1 VPKFTFRHG
10 KMSGMT
16 KATKKAPAKT
26 PAKATPAKAEA
37 APEGADKLGKTGL
50 IDHLASQTT
59 LTRAEATS
67 AIDAVLEVVIE
78 ALKAGKTVGLPGL
91 GTLNVRATA
100 ARQGVRPG
108 TAEKIQIPAGKKV
121 GYKVALDLKKAL

>member
-1 VPKFTFRHG
+1 
-10 KMSGMT
+10 MT
-16 KATKKAPAKT
+16 KATKKAPAK
-26 PAKATPAKAEA
+26 ATPAKMAAPNPPKAAKAPKVDA
-37 APEGADKLGKTGL
+37 APEGTDKLGKTGL
-50 IDHLASQTT
+50 VDHLTAQTT
-59 LTRAEATS
+59 LSRAEATS
-67 AIDAVLEVVIE
+67 VVEAVLEVVIE

-121 GYKVALDLKKAL
+121 GFKVALDLKKAL

>member
-1 VPKFTFRHG
+1 
-10 KMSGMT
+10 MT
-16 KATKKAPAKT
+16 KATKKAPAK
-26 PAKATPAKAEA
+26 ATPAKAAAPKAAKAET
-37 APEGADKLGKTGL
+37 APEGTDKLGKTGL
-50 IDHLASQTT
+50 IDHLAAQTT

>member
-1 VPKFTFRHG
+1 
-10 KMSGMT
+10 MSAMT
-16 KATKKAPAKT
+16 KAMKKAPTKTT
-26 PAKATPAKAEA
+26 PAKAA
-37 APEGADKLGKTGL
+37 APKASKMPKADTASEGLDKLGKTGM
-50 IDHLASQTT
+50 IDHLAAQTT

-67 AIDAVLEVVIE
+67 AIDAVLEIVIE

-121 GYKVALDLKKAL
+121 GFKVALDLKKAL